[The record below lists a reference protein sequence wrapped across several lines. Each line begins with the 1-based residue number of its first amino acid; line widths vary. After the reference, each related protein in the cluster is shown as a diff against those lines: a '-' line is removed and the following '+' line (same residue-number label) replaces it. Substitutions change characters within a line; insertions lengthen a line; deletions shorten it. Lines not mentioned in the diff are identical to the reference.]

1 MKKHKFKIL
10 TFVAV
15 AAALAGTGCFKSI
28 GYETFYVLRP
38 WAQEGTVKTPI
49 PREDMLAYAFDA
61 DTTEWSVLSYEDAVA
76 GIITSRRTGEKLR
89 PIAQGEPYEI
99 DGNENWLAMQLN
111 GPRFFIL
118 AVDQS
123 NRLYGF
129 TEQAI
134 GENLPQM
141 HVSVTFYPKEK
152 GKRFLKGKWI
162 MCNDFYTEPEP
173 EPDPDPE
180 NPDTPDNPDNP
191 GTEDP
196 NPDDPGTPDDPDTPD
211 TPAPDDPDTP
221 ENPENP
227 DTPENPDVPDNPNP
241 DTPDEPAVSGVRP
254 SLFR

>member
-111 GPRFFIL
+111 GPRFLIL

-162 MCNDFYTEPEP
+162 MCNDFYTERKTRIPTIP
-173 EPDPDPE
+173 VRLTTRIPRTHQLRPIPIR
-180 NPDTPDNPDNP
+180 PKIPTPRKTRMCPIIRIRTLPTNRQF
-191 GTEDP
+191 
-196 NPDDPGTPDDPDTPD
+196 
-211 TPAPDDPDTP
+211 PAPARPCF
-221 ENPENP
+221 
-227 DTPENPDVPDNPNP
+227 DNRK
-241 DTPDEPAVSGVRP
+241 TI
-254 SLFR
+254 

>member
-1 MKKHKFKIL
+1 MLAQHVVQCRIY
-10 TFVAV
+10 VAV

-111 GPRFFIL
+111 GPRFLIL

-191 GTEDP
+191 N
-196 NPDDPGTPDDPDTPD
+196 NPTIPVRLTTRIPRTHQLRTIPIRPKIPTPRKTRMCPIIRIRTLP
-211 TPAPDDPDTP
+211 TNRQFPAPARPCF
-221 ENPENP
+221 
-227 DTPENPDVPDNPNP
+227 DNRK
-241 DTPDEPAVSGVRP
+241 TI
-254 SLFR
+254 